1 MGLNSMYSE
10 SNTSNK
16 TMCYKLEKLR
26 VQVSINAT
34 ISVRPSEDSAKVP
47 RRFHEGS
54 TKVPRRFRES
64 SAKLQR
70 RLQRNFP
77 NSVPRSLAK
86 AQRRSR

>member
-54 TKVPRRFRES
+54 AKARRSFSEGYNETSRIRFREAS
-64 SAKLQR
+64 QKLSEGHAKE
-70 RLQRNFP
+70 
-77 NSVPRSLAK
+77 
-86 AQRRSR
+86 